1 MRITV
6 NGHQK
11 KILDKSNLQN
21 IIEQFCRDS
30 RHVIAQVNGQIVK
43 SHEWT
48 QRTIESGDTVELI
61 NFVGGG

>member
-43 SHEWT
+43 NHEWT